1 MARTGKVIV
10 TVADAMSRE
19 TDAEVR

>member
-19 TDAEVR
+19 TDAEFR